1 MAGGLLEG
9 LRVLEV
15 GHPLT
20 EYAGL
25 IWAGLGAEVWLVESP
40 SGAATRQ
47 RRPRLPNAGDSP
59 RGSAAFLARNVGK
72 KSVVVDP
79 DSADGLQLLRQLCRH
94 SDVVFDAEGSAFS
107 ATLAAFADGA
117 DAQVAVTITDR
128 LRLGCSSIVGFAA
141 SGGMASSGWPHQ
153 PPCNAPSWLALD
165 GAGVYAATMA
175 AAGVFATRR
184 RGRSGGG
191 VRYEIPYEEAA
202 VAAITPWTRC
212 LHSYE
217 MQAAGQGTLTARLGP
232 NGFPIYET
240 KDGYVRILAG
250 TPKQWRA
257 FVALL
262 GEPEEIV
269 SGPFSDPEFRVAN
282 ADALKLL
289 CAELIR
295 QRSSTELFLDG
306 QKLGLTIS
314 PVNSLRQFRA
324 DDHVRTRRIF
334 ASVEDPE
341 FGTMELVRAPQLLQ
355 PEALNVVP
363 TPAPGL
369 GEHGAEARALAAQP
383 LPESPPAAAGEVD
396 AAKPLAGLR
405 VLNLGVGAVVPEAA
419 ALLALLGAEVVKVES
434 LAHVD
439 FLRRNGLNGAMDVN
453 NSPTFNQLNL
463 GVQSL
468 AVDMRHEEGVQL
480 VQQLA
485 AQCDVIMENM
495 RGPVAGRW
503 GLDYDGARR
512 LREDIVCW
520 RSQGLGGG
528 PYDGFQT
535 YGPNLQT
542 FSGITHQWSHPDDPF
557 PVGTTL
563 NHPDHIAGKQ
573 SLVAVIAA
581 LLRRERI
588 GKGCLIDAA
597 QVETAAFLIGDRYVQ
612 QFHHEGNLP
621 PLGNAS
627 PDMAPHG
634 CYRCA
639 DDEAGNERWL
649 ALAVESDAA
658 WQRFVGVVPG
668 LADAGW
674 ATAGARL
681 ADAETIDAAVQSWA
695 RQLPVAE
702 AEGRLREAGVAASRV
717 VTGDDMAVTDSPF
730 FAALGHPTSGT
741 RRYTGVPVRIAGKR
755 LPLRRPPL
763 LGEHT
768 EHVLHD
774 VLRCP
779 AEEVERLTALGAVGR

>member
-25 IWAGLGAEVWLVESP
+25 IWAGLGAEVWLLEPP

-59 RGSAAFLARNVGK
+59 RGSAAFLARNMGK

-79 DSADGLQLLRQLCRH
+79 TSAEDLQLLRHLRQH
-94 SDVVFDAEGSAFS
+94 SDVVFDAEGSAFNAS
-107 ATLAAFADGA
+107 LARLAEHA
-117 DAQVAVTITDR
+117 DAKVAVTITDR
-128 LRLGCSSIVGFAA
+128 LGLGCSSIVGFAA

-175 AAGVFATRR
+175 AAGIFASRR
-184 RGRSGGG
+184 RGRARSG
-191 VRYEIPYEEAA
+191 VRYEIPLEEAA

-212 LHSYE
+212 LHSYQ

-269 SGPFSDPEFRVAN
+269 SGPFSDPAFRVEN

-295 QRSSTELFLDG
+295 QRSSSELFLEG
-306 QKLGLTIS
+306 QRLGLTIS
-314 PVNSLRQFRA
+314 PVHSLRRFRA
-324 DDHVRTRRIF
+324 DEHVRARQIF
-334 ASVEDPE
+334 AAVDDPE
-341 FGTMELVRAPQLLQ
+341 FGAMELVRAPQLLQ
-355 PEALNVVP
+355 PEALNIAP

-369 GEHGAEARALAAQP
+369 GEHGAEARALAAER
-383 LPESPPAAAGEVD
+383 LPEPD
-396 AAKPLAGLR
+396 APDVEIDPAKPLAGIR

-439 FLRRNGLNGAMDVN
+439 FLRRNGIDGAMDVN

-468 AVDMRHEEGVQL
+468 AVDMRHEDGIRL
-480 VQQLA
+480 VQRLA
-485 AQCDVIMENM
+485 AQCDVVMENM

-512 LREDIVCW
+512 LRQDIICW
-520 RSQGLGGG
+520 RSQGLGSG

-542 FSGITHQWSHPDDPF
+542 FSGITHQWAHPDDPF

-573 SLVAVIAA
+573 SLIAVLAA

-597 QVETAAFLIGDRYVQ
+597 QVETAAFLIGDRYLQ
-612 QFHHEGNLP
+612 QFHHDGDLP

-649 ALAVESDAA
+649 ALAVENDDQ
-658 WQRFVGVVPG
+658 WQRFIRVVPG
-668 LADAGW
+668 LSAAAW
-674 ATAGARL
+674 ATADARL
-681 ADAETIDAAVQSWA
+681 ADIEAIDDAVAAWA
-695 RQLPVAE
+695 RQLDVAE
-702 AEGRLREAGVAASRV
+702 AEGKLREAGVPASRV
-717 VTGDDMAVTDSPF
+717 VTGDDMAATDSPF

-741 RRYTGVPVRIAGKR
+741 RRYTGVPVRINDKR

-779 AEEVERLTALGAVGR
+779 AEEAERLTAAEVVGR